1 MISNS
6 KTKSTKAAAGP
17 GSKSKAPAVDSSVLI
32 MDLLASSSY
41 PLTLSEICEQ
51 TGIPSA
57 SGHRIINTLLEH
69 QLVALDPS
77 RKKSYC
83 IGSRIFQIAST
94 IYNKQS
100 IIPFFYPIAE
110 ILKNEIHKSIFL
122 SVPVGDKVVVV
133 SKVES
138 SLSSTFNV
146 YIGQTMPLHLSA
158 SGKAILSMRSEEYQQ
173 SYIEGEIKHNPEIRQ
188 CLSEIKQELER
199 AKRLGYAV
207 THGEVERDVSCIAAP
222 VLNLRNEPVAAIS
235 AGISGEILNPQD
247 ARNYS
252 KNLVQAARQLS
263 SRIV

>member
-1 MISNS
+1 MVPI
-6 KTKSTKAAAGP
+6 KE
-17 GSKSKAPAVDSSVLI
+17 KSKAPAIDSSVLI
-32 MDLLASSSY
+32 LDLLASSAY
-41 PLTLSEICEQ
+41 PLALSEICEQ
-51 TGIPSA
+51 TGIAAA
-57 SGHRIINTLLEH
+57 SGHRIINALLDH

-122 SVPVGDKVVVV
+122 CVPVGNKVVVV

-138 SLSSTFNV
+138 SLNNAFNIH
-146 YIGQTMPLHLSA
+146 IGQTMPLHQA
-158 SGKAILSMRSEEYQQ
+158 AAGKAILSMRSDDFQRSYFKGEERTNPAIEQ
-173 SYIEGEIKHNPEIRQ
+173 SLPQIGDD
-188 CLSEIKQELER
+188 LSR

-207 THGEVERDVSCIAAP
+207 THGEIDSQVSCIAAP
-222 VLNLRNEPVAAIS
+222 ILNLRNEPVAAIS
-235 AGISGEILNPQD
+235 AAINGELLNAQD
-247 ARNYS
+247 ARTYS

>member
-1 MISNS
+1 MEVRE
-6 KTKSTKAAAGP
+6 
-17 GSKSKAPAVDSSVLI
+17 KSKAPAVDNSVLI
-32 MDLLASSSY
+32 LDLLAASAY

-51 TGIPSA
+51 TGIAAA
-57 SGHRIINTLLEH
+57 SGHRIINALLAN

-100 IIPFFYPIAE
+100 MIPFFYPIAE

-122 SVPVGDKVVVV
+122 CVPVGNKVVVV

-138 SLSSTFNV
+138 SFGSAFSIH
-146 YIGQTMPLHLSA
+146 IGQTMPLHQSA
-158 SGKAILSMRSEEYQQ
+158 SGKAILAMRSDEFQRSYFKGEEKANPDFR
-173 SYIEGEIKHNPEIRQ
+173 EKLGEIEED
-188 CLSEIKQELER
+188 LAR

-207 THGEVERDVSCIAAP
+207 TNGEVESHVSCIAAP
-222 VLNLRNEPVAAIS
+222 ILNLRNEPVAAIS
-235 AGISGEILNPQD
+235 AAINGGFLNTQD
-247 ARNYS
+247 ARTYS

-263 SRIV
+263 SRII

>member
-1 MISNS
+1 MNV
-6 KTKSTKAAAGP
+6 KE
-17 GSKSKAPAVDSSVLI
+17 KSKAPAVDSSVLI
-32 MDLLASSSY
+32 LDLLAASAY

-51 TGIPSA
+51 TGIAAA
-57 SGHRIINTLLEH
+57 SGHRIINALLDH

-122 SVPVGDKVVVV
+122 CVPVGNKIVVV

-138 SLSSTFNV
+138 SMSNAFNIH
-146 YIGQTMPLHLSA
+146 IGQTMPLHQSA
-158 SGKAILSMRSEEYQQ
+158 SGKAILSIRSDGFQHSYFNGEEKSNPAFRGSLEQ
-173 SYIEGEIKHNPEIRQ
+173 IGED
-188 CLSEIKQELER
+188 LAR

-207 THGEVERDVSCIAAP
+207 TNGEIDSQVSCIAAP
-222 VLNLRNEPVAAIS
+222 ILNRRNEPMAAIS
-235 AGISGEILNPQD
+235 AAINGEFLNTQD
-247 ARNYS
+247 ARTYS

-263 SRIV
+263 SRII

>member
-1 MISNS
+1 MVPI
-6 KTKSTKAAAGP
+6 KE
-17 GSKSKAPAVDSSVLI
+17 KSKAPAVDSSVLI
-32 MDLLASSSY
+32 LDLLASSAY
-41 PLTLSEICEQ
+41 PLALSEICEQ
-51 TGIPSA
+51 TGIAAA
-57 SGHRIINTLLEH
+57 SGHRIINALLDH

-122 SVPVGDKVVVV
+122 CVPVGNKVVVV

-138 SLSSTFNV
+138 SLSNAFNIH
-146 YIGQTMPLHLSA
+146 IGQTMPLHQA
-158 SGKAILSMRSEEYQQ
+158 AAGKAILSMRSDDFQRSYFKGEERT
-173 SYIEGEIKHNPEIRQ
+173 NPAIAQGLEQ
-188 CLSEIKQELER
+188 VGDDLSR

-207 THGEVERDVSCIAAP
+207 THGEIDSQVSCIAAP
-222 VLNLRNEPVAAIS
+222 ILNLRNEPVAAIS
-235 AGISGEILNPQD
+235 AAINGELLNAQD
-247 ARNYS
+247 ARTYS